1 MILALLF
8 FCAFSVI
15 AKDLPDEQR
24 CFPPPSTP
32 PGAKLKTSE
41 LIECLSNIQ
50 KTVETELNERYQAST
65 TPITVPPRMIA
76 NLRKSQ
82 RLWISYRDAVCKAQ
96 GDLRHEAG
104 KFRISLC
111 IIKITKERIADIE
124 AFYTITR

>member
-8 FCAFSVI
+8 FCAFSVV

-32 PGAKLKTSE
+32 PGTEFKTSE
-41 LIECLSNIQ
+41 LIECLSNTQ

-65 TPITVPPRMIA
+65 TPIVAPRMIA

-96 GDLRHEAG
+96 GDPRSEG
-104 KFRISLC
+104 SKFRIRLC